1 MEVVE
6 VEDEVEASGEAVV
19 EVEASTEEGGVEVV
33 EASVEVEVEGL
44 EEGEEGG
51 VARTS
56 HTTSGLF
63 FSTFFS
69 FFPEQKIFTILK
81 HGAADRKE
89 ETVKELAG
97 NEGL

>member
-33 EASVEVEVEGL
+33 EASVEVEVEGS

-51 VARTS
+51 VVETS
-56 HTTSGLF
+56 YTTSDCFSNIF
-63 FSTFFS
+63 FIFS
-69 FFPEQKIFTILK
+69 RTKNLYYF
-81 HGAADRKE
+81 
-89 ETVKELAG
+89 ETWSGGQERR
-97 NEGL
+97 NCPRTC